1 MRRSI
6 TLAAASAASRDMTD
20 GAYVE
25 LARCAGI
32 AQSTGGDVARFN
44 MALDAQS
51 TYRSPAVQDRADTAR
66 EDVKRNVVHS
76 GSDDKAKFVQERDG
90 QCLSLLQ

>member
-1 MRRSI
+1 MRLSI
-6 TLAAASAASRDMTD
+6 TLAAASAVAAIAFAGAASAASRDMTD

-25 LARCAGI
+25 L
-32 AQSTGGDVARFN
+32 
-44 MALDAQS
+44 
-51 TYRSPAVQDRADTAR
+51 YRSPAVQDRADTAR